1 MTALFGKGQKELK
14 VLYLL
19 ITLIS
24 QAGIRKLELRF
35 TRFERGVE

>member
-1 MTALFGKGQKELK
+1 
-14 VLYLL
+14 
-19 ITLIS
+19 LIS